1 MKRIITAMVML
12 FCATITASAFANKL
26 DLAIAK
32 EKAYRR
38 SQGLPEKFVPPPA
51 QPVQLL
57 PSQIANGTVVRC
69 RDGHWCSKAEF
80 HAEQGDVGSVKS
92 GSVKSGQGACAG
104 RTGKALA
111 SCKLDSAVPGLG
123 EILGK

>member
-12 FCATITASAFANKL
+12 FCATIMQSAFAS
-26 DLAIAK
+26 
-32 EKAYRR
+32 KADQWAAENERVRR
-38 SQGLPEKFVPPPA
+38 EGLYLQKGNTY